1 MSPKYLLV
9 GGAIIILI
17 NFFLKLLPFVLFR
30 KRTTPPWIDRLGRTL
45 PAVMMTLLTI
55 YCLKGIRLM
64 AYPHGLPELIA
75 VVSVVGLHLFRRNS
89 LLSIFGGTAVYMI
102 FLNVV
107 FV

>member
-17 NFFLKLLPFVLFR
+17 NFFLKLLPFALFR
-30 KRTTPPWIDRLGRTL
+30 KRATPPWIDRLGRTL
-45 PAVMMTLLTI
+45 PAVMMTLLAI
-55 YCLKGIRLM
+55 YCLKGIHLM
-64 AYPHGLPELIA
+64 AYPYGLPELIA

-102 FLNVV
+102 LLNVV